1 MSAADANLSDETI
14 ANSTSPLFS
23 RLDRRAQSGTPV
35 GPRTP
40 VSRVLYSA
48 TGRTW
53 VVAELTAPVAMAMI
67 IPLIRQ
73 ARAAVR
79 LRISQVGDGLIAG
92 GVFIWQDPFGHS
104 VRMENS
110 NNHQQT
116 LGVIAEA
123 LRMLMDFMI
132 LNRDQAVGTFAVFD
146 GPNEVGRG
154 TIV

>member
-1 MSAADANLSDETI
+1 
-14 ANSTSPLFS
+14 
-23 RLDRRAQSGTPV
+23 
-35 GPRTP
+35 
-40 VSRVLYSA
+40 
-48 TGRTW
+48 
-53 VVAELTAPVAMAMI
+53 MI
-67 IPLIRQ
+67 IPMIVQ

-92 GVFIWQDPFGHS
+92 GVFIWQDSFGHS

-123 LRMLMDFMI
+123 LGMLMDFMN
-132 LNRDQAVGTFAVFD
+132 LSRDQGVGKFFVFD
-146 GPNEVGRG
+146 GTNEVGRG